1 MYDRSFGTDWSTLD
15 RESAIERAFALG
27 VAEAC
32 GESFPDEYARVRQAL
47 PGSYD
52 QSIVELAY
60 EEGRTKA
67 LTLERE
73 GEEDV
78 WETLVDEETKTAA
91 ESPLPEA
98 MPGALASREFLTRST
113 GPPESLDRPE
123 FLQK

>member
-1 MYDRSFGTDWSTLD
+1 MYERSFGTDWTELD

-32 GESFPDEYARVRQAL
+32 GESLPDEYVRVREAL

-67 LTLERE
+67 LTLERQ
-73 GEEDV
+73 GEENV
-78 WETLVDEETKTAA
+78 WETLVDEESKSAA
-91 ESPLPEA
+91 ASPLPEA
-98 MPGALASREFLTRST
+98 MPGALDTHEFLTRST
-113 GPPESLDRPE
+113 GPPGSLDPPE
-123 FLQK
+123 FLRK

>member
-1 MYDRSFGTDWSTLD
+1 MYERSFGTDWSTLD

-27 VAEAC
+27 VAKAC
-32 GESFPDEYARVRQAL
+32 GESHPDEYARVRQAL

-67 LTLERE
+67 LTLERQ

-78 WETLVDEETKTAA
+78 WEALVDEETRTAVD
-91 ESPLPEA
+91 SPLPEA
-98 MPGALASREFLTRST
+98 MPGALDSREFLSRST
-113 GPPESLDRPE
+113 GPPESLDCPE
-123 FLQK
+123 FLRK

>member
-1 MYDRSFGTDWSTLD
+1 MYERSFGTDWSTLD

-27 VAEAC
+27 VAKAC

-67 LTLERE
+67 LTLERQ

-78 WETLVDEETKTAA
+78 WETLVDEESKTAVD
-91 ESPLPEA
+91 SPLPEA
-98 MPGALASREFLTRST
+98 MPGALDSREFLSRST
-113 GPPESLDRPE
+113 GPPESLDRPK
-123 FLQK
+123 FLRK

>member
-1 MYDRSFGTDWSTLD
+1 MYERSFGTDWSTLD

-27 VAEAC
+27 VAKAC
-32 GESFPDEYARVRQAL
+32 GESHPDEYARVRQAL

-67 LTLERE
+67 LTLERQ

-78 WETLVDEETKTAA
+78 WEALVDEETKTATD
-91 ESPLPEA
+91 SPLPEA
-98 MPGALASREFLTRST
+98 MPGALDSREFLSRST

-123 FLQK
+123 FLRK